1 VPADPSFPIPAGLA
15 HLTHAHRCGGLLRG
29 LGVTR
34 AHWVGHSSSC
44 CIGLQLALDD
54 PGLVASLILFEPAK
68 PSGTQREAAASTY
81 VGPALATA
89 AQGDIA
95 RAFDVFTRGVG
106 GDRYREVL
114 RARFGDDGLVEA
126 ERESAYFFAD
136 ELPAVGAWSFGPAEA
151 ARVAAPAL
159 LLCGAG
165 SRPWFR
171 ENVAI
176 LAEMLPDA
184 RTETLPGLDHL
195 APLTH
200 PAEPASAIGDFVRHP
215 AATPS

>member
-1 VPADPSFPIPAGLA
+1 
-15 HLTHAHRCGGLLRG
+15 
-29 LGVTR
+29 
-34 AHWVGHSSSC
+34 
-44 CIGLQLALDD
+44 
-54 PGLVASLILFEPAK
+54 
-68 PSGTQREAAASTY
+68 
-81 VGPALATA
+81 
-89 AQGDIA
+89 
-95 RAFDVFTRGVG
+95 VFLRGVG
-106 GDRYREVL
+106 GDGYREIL
-114 RARFGDDGLVEA
+114 RARLGDDGLAEA

-151 ARVAAPAL
+151 ARIAAPAL

-184 RTETLPGLDHL
+184 RTETRPALDHL

-200 PAEPASAIGDFVRHP
+200 PAEFAATIADFVRHP
-215 AATPS
+215 APAPS

>member
-1 VPADPSFPIPAGLA
+1 MVEQVRHPRGVARCGPSVFDGEQVVQLGAEQGA
-15 HLTHAHRCGGLLRG
+15 VAFGGLLDGQPRSQG
-29 LGVTR
+29 AAEVR
-34 AHWVGHSSSC
+34 
-44 CIGLQLALDD
+44 
-54 PGLVASLILFEPAK
+54 P
-68 PSGTQREAAASTY
+68 REVAASTS
-81 VGPALATA
+81 VGPALAAA
-89 AQGDIA
+89 AQGDVS
-95 RAFDVFTRGVG
+95 RAFDVFLRGVG

-114 RARFGDDGLVEA
+114 RARFGDDGLAEA
-126 ERESAYFFAD
+126 EGESAYFFAD

-159 LLCGAG
+159 LICGAE

-184 RTETLPGLDHL
+184 RTQTLPGLDHL
-195 APLTH
+195 APLTR
-200 PAEPASAIGDFVRHP
+200 PGELASTIGEFVSHL